1 MKFNINKYWN
11 DYAKF
16 SEECADEIIKKLN
29 DLILKVSDEKPTKSI
44 KEITLNITEQEI
56 EKK

>member
-11 DYAKF
+11 DYTKF

-29 DLILKVSDEKPTKSI
+29 DLILKVSDEKPTKVI

-56 EKK
+56 ERK